1 MFYNFTIIKN
11 YYLINYPGVNISL
24 KLDKDFVN
32 GLKAGIPIALGY
44 LSVSFAFGITA
55 SNGGLP
61 AWINGLISLTNLTSA
76 GQVAGVQLILEKA
89 PIISIAITTF
99 IINIRYM
106 LMSLSLVQ
114 KMGKDMTLKRRL
126 LISYGITDE
135 IFAVASQ
142 QKGII
147 THKFMY
153 GLILLP
159 VIGWVSGTLIGSFA
173 GNILPMDL
181 VAALSVAI
189 YGMFIAIIVPPCK
202 QSFACMFVV
211 IISIAISCLLYYIP
225 IFKSI
230 SNWSIIICAVIAAGI
245 GALLF
250 PKKADEDMED
260 NPE

>member
-1 MFYNFTIIKN
+1 M
-11 YYLINYPGVNISL
+11 
-24 KLDKDFVN
+24 
-32 GLKAGIPIALGY
+32 
-44 LSVSFAFGITA
+44 
-55 SNGGLP
+55 
-61 AWINGLISLTNLTSA
+61 
-76 GQVAGVQLILEKA
+76 
-89 PIISIAITTF
+89 
-99 IINIRYM
+99 
-106 LMSLSLVQ
+106 
-114 KMGKDMTLKRRL
+114 
-126 LISYGITDE
+126 
-135 IFAVASQ
+135 
-142 QKGII
+142 
-147 THKFMY
+147 
-153 GLILLP
+153 LP